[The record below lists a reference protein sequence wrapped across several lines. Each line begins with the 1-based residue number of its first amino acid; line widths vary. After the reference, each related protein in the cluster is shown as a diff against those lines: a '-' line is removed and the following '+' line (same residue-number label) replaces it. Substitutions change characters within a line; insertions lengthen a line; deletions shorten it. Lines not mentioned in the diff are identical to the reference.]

1 MIVSSHPPTAMDIG
15 ALAAGW
21 KGIEESQEVSVLVN
35 DMPTADQ
42 DAVRAK
48 LAAHDVVFVTKR
60 DMPGFH
66 PPHSILKLFFPTL
79 SFILSDRLT
88 LCN

>member
-1 MIVSSHPPTAMDIG
+1 MYPFLMHLCLHPRTAMDIG

-42 DAVRAK
+42 EAVRAK

-60 DMPGFH
+60 DMPGAH
-66 PPHSILKLFFPTL
+66 LPRIILLPNL
-79 SFILSDRLT
+79 PLSDLM
-88 LCN
+88 

>member
-1 MIVSSHPPTAMDIG
+1 MKKLLAVQNYSSISSHLLIYLYPSPSTAMDIG

-21 KGIEESQEVSVLVN
+21 KGIEESQEASVLVN

-48 LAAHDVVFVTKR
+48 LAAHDVAFVTKR
-60 DMPGFH
+60 DMPG
-66 PPHSILKLFFPTL
+66 K
-79 SFILSDRLT
+79 
-88 LCN
+88 